1 MEHCEC
7 NVRVPAF
14 YESVDFAVLEVDNT
28 FTRVAKGKK
37 SVWRRCWDWS
47 KSCYGF
53 NEGVELRLLHPTT
66 PCFSVE
72 DGIGTETCGIL

>member
-53 NEGVELRLLHPTT
+53 NEGRRPTGHELLFP
-66 PCFSVE
+66 E
-72 DGIGTETCGIL
+72 KKQ